1 MGSAMAVWAVMGC
14 QEKSGSWVQ
23 WPPLYLSWSHPWI
36 IRQAS
41 SHPNWCAPS
50 LPTPPTYNIFLL
62 TGYVLIW
69 FILQTLPCAIKP
81 SWRPVQN
88 DFFCHLVSPTCSF
101 ECFSD
106 RFMCETC
113 FSSYMGSFLLHSMW
127 QGPDMWPG
135 STYTYQFSKAF
146 LSVNTL
152 HLCSSLWNGQ
162 AVTFRH

>member
-106 RFMCETC
+106 RSKRSCRSPNLLLQLKN
-113 FSSYMGSFLLHSMW
+113 SSQGSWGDLF
-127 QGPDMWPG
+127 QGHPFGELTAPW
-135 STYTYQFSKAF
+135 
-146 LSVNTL
+146 
-152 HLCSSLWNGQ
+152 
-162 AVTFRH
+162 